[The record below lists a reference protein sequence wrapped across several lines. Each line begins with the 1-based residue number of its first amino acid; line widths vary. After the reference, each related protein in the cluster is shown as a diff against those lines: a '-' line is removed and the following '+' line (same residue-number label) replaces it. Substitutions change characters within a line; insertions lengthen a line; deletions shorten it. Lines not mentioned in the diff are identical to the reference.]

1 MACLV
6 LWLSCMFT
14 SDIKEDSQAANAYM
28 LENFEIIRLVCFTT
42 KSILGLYF
50 RKLIYRKYIHL
61 TSLLPVMIGF

>member
-6 LWLSCMFT
+6 LWLTCMFT

-28 LENFEIIRLVCFTT
+28 LENFEVITLVCFATI

-50 RKLIYRKYIHL
+50 RKQ
-61 TSLLPVMIGF
+61 